1 MNKNRHLGKV
11 RTRRRFR
18 VRKSIRGTQQRPRL
32 TVNRSHRNLSCQI
45 IDDMAGKT
53 LVSASTQDKDL
64 RPTVGYGGNK
74 TAAEALGKIIAQR
87 ALAAGVKQV
96 CFDRGHFKYHGR
108 VAALADAAR
117 KAGLGF

>member
-1 MNKNRHLGKV
+1 MNKHRYLGKV

-18 VRKSIRGTQQRPRL
+18 VRKSIRGSAERPRL
-32 TVNRSHRNLSCQI
+32 TVHRSHRNLSCQI
-45 IDDMAGKT
+45 IDDTAGKT
-53 LVSASTQDKDL
+53 LVSASTNDKDL

-74 TAAEALGKIIAQR
+74 TAAEALGKILAER

-117 KAGLGF
+117 KAGLSF

>member
-1 MNKNRHLGKV
+1 MNKNRRLGKV
-11 RTRRRFR
+11 RLRRRFR
-18 VRKSIRGTQQRPRL
+18 VRKAIRGSADRPRL

-45 IDDMAGKT
+45 IDDAAGKT
-53 LVSASTQDKDL
+53 LVAASTNDKDL

-74 TAAEALGKIIAQR
+74 TAAEALGKILAER

-117 KAGLGF
+117 KAGLSF